1 MLIALKGLEIYNER
15 NKEDKVYL
23 FDNLFE
29 GIQLKD
35 QYPTTNECVS
45 EE

>member
-29 GIQLKD
+29 GIQVKD
-35 QYPTTNECVS
+35 QYPTTTECVS